1 MITGHLNVHT
11 ENFTKETNMNK
22 QIRQGVFET
31 NSSSTHTISIAKSNE
46 FSRYVPTHTVIFF
59 SSGQF
64 GWENE
69 VYHSSKNK
77 AAYLWTGIVTSGIFD
92 AEAIEKI
99 KNSITRILERYECM
113 VCFQPYKVGKYETCD
128 REYTEFAD
136 ANGYIDHSDELSE
149 FLRAMFPDNEG
160 TIDEAL
166 FLNYLFNP
174 YSYIETSNDNSDEE
188 CYGYYPSDNNI
199 HGERIEFYK
208 GN

>member
-1 MITGHLNVHT
+1 
-11 ENFTKETNMNK
+11 MNK

-31 NSSSTHTISIAKSNE
+31 NSSSTHTISIEKSNE
-46 FSRYVPTHTVIFF
+46 FSRYVPTNTVIFF

-99 KNSITRILERYECM
+99 KNSITRLFERYDCM

-136 ANGYIDHSDELSE
+136 EYGYIDHSDELSE

-174 YSYIETSNDNSDEE
+174 YSYIETSNDNSDED